1 MVVGVFCEGA
11 SEPDDEL
18 SFPLVVPQA
27 GKVRTITTAIII
39 AAIFF
44 NIVATS
50 LSVVLLELT
59 TCDCLWP
66 YKHSVKIS

>member
-11 SEPDDEL
+11 SESDDEL
-18 SFPLVVPQA
+18 SFPLVGPQA

-50 LSVVLLELT
+50 LSVVLF
-59 TCDCLWP
+59 
-66 YKHSVKIS
+66 S